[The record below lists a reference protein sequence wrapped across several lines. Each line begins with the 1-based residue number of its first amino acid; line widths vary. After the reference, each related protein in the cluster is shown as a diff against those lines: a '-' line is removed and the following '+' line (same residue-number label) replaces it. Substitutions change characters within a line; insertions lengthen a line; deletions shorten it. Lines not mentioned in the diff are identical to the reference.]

1 MQLDK
6 EIRDRVSETLSR
18 QVSFEKSLS
27 ETLASVHQ
35 EEETMET
42 QILELKRVH
51 DRDLGRATRL
61 AVNRHMIQE
70 DVDKLEDVLHAV
82 WTGMANARHSTYLSS
97 RAGLPQVAAFHYVN
111 CTKDDQGVVV
121 TYTSRL
127 YVTSPVLS
135 VYDLGGGTYRALET
149 VDRMYYLHVS
159 HHLSAPLSEREVRG
173 FHSPCPE
180 CAILVYLGHDE
191 YQAVVPGNVT
201 CTLGGKV
208 TPLDLTLPSSLL
220 LVNSDS
226 CANRAMQAGVG
237 LMRTKQYRVDTSED
251 RVLDALLIQRA
262 TSTNSDVETLAHMKK
277 SHEKAALSL
286 KRDLGTAQVELKG
299 LMADTDKQFFFHEM
313 KSYASWAWMLIL
325 SIVIMCALMLV
336 CARYRAARRSIVTA
350 VSAGAAV

>member
-1 MQLDK
+1 
-6 EIRDRVSETLSR
+6 
-18 QVSFEKSLS
+18 
-27 ETLASVHQ
+27 
-35 EEETMET
+35 MEA
-42 QILELKRVH
+42 QILELRRVH
-51 DRDLGRATRL
+51 DCDLGRATRL
-61 AVNRHMIQE
+61 TVNQHMIQE

-111 CTKDDQGVVV
+111 CTKDAQGVVV

-149 VDRMYYLHVS
+149 VERMYYLHVG
-159 HHLSAPLSEREVRG
+159 HHLTAPLSEREVRG
-173 FHSPCPE
+173 FHSPFPD

-191 YQAVVPGNVT
+191 YLAVVPGTVT
-201 CTLGGKV
+201 CTLGGKI
-208 TPLDLTLPSSLL
+208 TPLNLTLPSSLL
-220 LVNSDS
+220 LTNSDS